1 MQFIVMPA
9 MVPPYFIILF
19 IFFFLCLIKSY
30 RFIFFQ
36 PLTVN
41 FNPFFESHVTEL
53 IDALAI
59 CGAIVWLMF
68 LHIEVILSES
78 IEPSYQ
84 VILLGILLLVL
95 GYEVNEGL
103 LSLRV

>member
-1 MQFIVMPA
+1 
-9 MVPPYFIILF
+9 
-19 IFFFLCLIKSY
+19 
-30 RFIFFQ
+30 
-36 PLTVN
+36 
-41 FNPFFESHVTEL
+41 
-53 IDALAI
+53 
-59 CGAIVWLMF
+59 MF

-84 VILLGILLLVL
+84 VILRGILLLVL